1 MYRGAF
7 YFPKNHLLRMANKE
21 EFFPLTQCLKRH
33 QCYLI
38 CAIMKSVDMI
48 FSINRINFTKWKNDF
63 VYF

>member
-1 MYRGAF
+1 
-7 YFPKNHLLRMANKE
+7 MANKE

-48 FSINRINFTKWKNDF
+48 FPINRINFTKWKNDF